1 MVEQCNS
8 TSQTQG
14 TAGNREVGNFVN
26 RAVGLISRGG
36 GYLACDL
43 SHDADVTYPS
53 CGQNDWRTDACEN
66 ITSFAG
72 GKNKDESINIK
83 GRR

>member
-1 MVEQCNS
+1 MA
-8 TSQTQG
+8 
-14 TAGNREVGNFVN
+14 AGNREAGNFVN

-43 SHDADVTYPS
+43 SHDTHVTYPPVDRMTD
-53 CGQNDWRTDACEN
+53 GQTLV
-66 ITSFAG
+66 ITILRLRVVR
-72 GKNKDESINIK
+72 NKSESINIK